1 MDEELLVK
9 KGDKLDTVL
18 NLYPNDF
25 VHYENLP
32 LLMTSSEM
40 RDYIEYERQKG
51 LSTATKLVVEL
62 QRRNADP
69 ISILF
74 LTIIGFAIAS
84 RKSREGMGWN
94 LALGV
99 GIGSLYVLA
108 SKFSITFANSID
120 INPIL
125 AVWLPNII
133 FGIVAIILL
142 LKGQK

>member
-1 MDEELLVK
+1 MDEELEVS
-9 KGDKLDTVL
+9 KGEKLDTIL
-18 NLYPNDF
+18 NLYPKDF

-62 QRRNADP
+62 QRRTADP

-74 LTIIGFAIAS
+74 LTLIGFAISS
-84 RKSREGMGWN
+84 RKSREGIGWH

-120 INPIL
+120 INPVL

-133 FGIVAIILL
+133 FGIISIILVL
-142 LKGQK
+142 RGQK